1 MSGQPLIREI
11 VARALT
17 EDIGPGDITTELVI
31 SPAQRAHG
39 YFLAKQ
45 AGVLSGLDVAE
56 ECFRHV
62 EPHIEFAPYYHE
74 GQAFV
79 AGDYL
84 AEVRGSARA
93 LLTAER
99 VALNFL
105 QRLCGI
111 ATLTKQFVERV
122 AGTRAR
128 IVDTRKT
135 TPGLRILE
143 KRAVRAGG
151 GFNHRF
157 SLFDGILLKD
167 NHIALA
173 GGIQPAVAAARTAAP
188 HLLKIQ
194 VEVSSLEQ
202 LQEALAA
209 GADAVL
215 LDNMSVEQMQE
226 AVALAGGRVLV
237 EASGGISLDNVAAVA
252 QTGVDF
258 ISIGALTHSAP
269 AIDISLELQ
278 QE

>member
-1 MSGQPLIREI
+1 MSGHPVIGEI
-11 VARALT
+11 VARALA

-31 SPAQRAHG
+31 SPDQRARG

-56 ECFRHV
+56 NCFRHV
-62 EPHIEFAPYYHE
+62 EPHIEFSPFFHE
-74 GQAFV
+74 GQAFA

-111 ATLTKQFVERV
+111 ATLTRQFVERV
-122 AGTRAR
+122 AGTRTR

-157 SLFDGILLKD
+157 ALFDGILLKD

-173 GGIQPAVAAARTAAP
+173 GGIEPAVAAARAAAP

-209 GADAVL
+209 GVDAVL
-215 LDNMSVEQMQE
+215 LDNMSVEQIKE
-226 AVALAGGRVLV
+226 AVALAHGRVLV
-237 EASGGISLDNVAAVA
+237 EASGGITLDNVASVA
-252 QTGVDF
+252 HTGVDF